1 MQPVEW
7 HMKKV
12 EVPEDKE
19 NGILVRSL
27 FTYKLLNRDKNI
39 QSNSLNY
46 MILESKLFLRSEENC
61 RTSKED
67 MNIIKSAEDAKNFN
81 STENVKDQET
91 SSFIK

>member
-27 FTYKLLNRDKNI
+27 LTYKLLNRDKNI
-39 QSNSLNY
+39 QSNGFDY
-46 MILESKLFLRSEENC
+46 IQF
-61 RTSKED
+61 
-67 MNIIKSAEDAKNFN
+67 
-81 STENVKDQET
+81 
-91 SSFIK
+91 

>member
-19 NGILVRSL
+19 NGKLVRSL

-39 QSNSLNY
+39 QSNRFNY
-46 MILESKLFLRSEENC
+46 IILESKLLLRSEENR

-67 MNIIKSAEDAKNFN
+67 MNMIKSAEDAKNFN
-81 STENVKDQET
+81 NTENVKDQET

>member
-39 QSNSLNY
+39 QSNSFNY
-46 MILESKLFLRSEENC
+46 TILESKLLLRSEENR

-67 MNIIKSAEDAKNFN
+67 MNMIKSAEDAKNFN
-81 STENVKDQET
+81 NTENVKDQES